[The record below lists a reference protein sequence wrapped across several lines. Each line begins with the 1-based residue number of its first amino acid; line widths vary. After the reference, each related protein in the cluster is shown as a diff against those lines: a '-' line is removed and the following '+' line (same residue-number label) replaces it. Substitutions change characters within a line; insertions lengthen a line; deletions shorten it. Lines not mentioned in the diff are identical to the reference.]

1 MLYHGEGERVLR
13 LRRLLLLS
21 SRRVRS
27 VHCAGALLE
36 RSPILTAESTRTR
49 AEGADGAVAAPA
61 PDEVPDALAWRSIN
75 AIRVLAMD
83 AVEAARSGHPGTP
96 MALAP
101 AAYVLWHRFL
111 RYDPRH
117 PDWPDR
123 DRFVLSCG
131 HASMLQY
138 ALLHLSGYDLSLD
151 DLKAFRQWGSKTPGH
166 PERGHT
172 PGVETTTGPLGQGA
186 GNAVG
191 MAIAERLLGEQ
202 FNRPGHRIVDHRTW
216 AFVSDGDLMEGVS
229 HEASSLAGHLRLGKL
244 TFIYDD
250 NHITIDGDTALSFSE
265 DVQRRFEAYG
275 WHVVRVADGND
286 LPAITAA
293 LEAARAESGR
303 PTLVILRTVI
313 ADPAPTKR
321 NSSKAHGEPLGAEE
335 VRRTKQIMGWPD
347 EPAFYV
353 PEDALEHWREAVP
366 RGAALEADWRARL
379 DRYASD
385 DPAAAG
391 ELQRWLSGELPEGW
405 DRGLP
410 ALVPASGPLATR
422 QASGMALQAIAAAVP
437 NLVGGSADLGGS
449 TGTTLKQGGTFGPTT
464 TGRTFH
470 WGVREHGMAAIL
482 NGITA
487 HGGLR
492 GFGST
497 FLVFSDY
504 MKPAVRLAAIMRLPV
519 LYIATHDSIGL
530 GEDGPTHQPV
540 EHLAMLRAIPNLVV
554 LRPADGTETIEAW
567 RTAMARTDGP
577 TMLVLT
583 RQKLPVLDRTA
594 LGPVHG
600 VARGAYV
607 LLDPPGGHP
616 QAILIATGS
625 EVHVALA
632 AARLLQADRVR
643 VRVVSM
649 PSWELFAAQPESY
662 RHEVLPPATRV
673 RLGIEAASP
682 FGWERWVGLEGRML
696 AIDHFGASAPA
707 DRLFQEFK
715 FTPEHAAGLV
725 RQLLARRHDP
735 GRQEGTA

>member
-1 MLYHGEGERVLR
+1 MPE
-13 LRRLLLLS
+13 
-21 SRRVRS
+21 
-27 VHCAGALLE
+27 
-36 RSPILTAESTRTR
+36 
-49 AEGADGAVAAPA
+49 
-61 PDEVPDALAWRSIN
+61 ALAWRSIN
-75 AIRVLAMD
+75 TIRALAMD
-83 AVEAARSGHPGTP
+83 AVEAAQSGHPGTP

-111 RYDPRH
+111 RYDPQR

-138 ALLHLSGYDLSLD
+138 AVLYLTGYDLSLD
-151 DLKAFRQWGSKTPGH
+151 DLKTFRQWGSKTPGH

-191 MAIAERLLGEQ
+191 MAIAERFLADQ

-229 HEASSLAGHLRLGKL
+229 HEAASLAGHLRLGKL
-244 TFIYDD
+244 TFMYDD

-265 DVQRRFEAYG
+265 DVQRRFEGYG

-293 LEAARAESGR
+293 LEAARAETGR

-321 NSSKAHGEPLGAEE
+321 NSAKAHGEPLGAEE
-335 VRRTKQIMGWPD
+335 VRRTKEIIGWPA
-347 EPAFYV
+347 EPSFYV
-353 PEDALEHWREAVP
+353 PEDALDHWREAGS
-366 RGAALEADWRARL
+366 RGAALEAEWRARL
-379 DRYASD
+379 GRYASD
-385 DPAAAG
+385 HPEAAS
-391 ELQRWLSGELPEGW
+391 ELRRWLAGELPEGW

-410 ALVPASGPLATR
+410 TFTPENGPLATR
-422 QASGMALQAIAAAVP
+422 QASGLALQAIAAAVP
-437 NLVGGSADLGGS
+437 NLVGGSADLAGS
-449 TGTTLKQGGTFGPTT
+449 TSTALKQGETFGPTT

-470 WGVREHGMAAIL
+470 WGIREHAMAAVL
-482 NGITA
+482 NGIAA

-504 MKPAVRLAAIMRLPV
+504 MKPALRLGAIMRLPI
-519 LYIATHDSIGL
+519 LYIGTHDSIGL

-540 EHLAMLRAIPNLVV
+540 EHLAMLRAIPNLVT
-554 LRPADGTETIEAW
+554 LRPADAAETIEAW
-567 RTAMARTDGP
+567 RAAMTRTDGP

-594 LGPVHG
+594 LTPAQG

-607 LLDPPGGHP
+607 LLDPPGGNP

-649 PSWELFAAQPESY
+649 PSWELFAAQPDSY
-662 RHEVLPPATRV
+662 RSEVLPPAIRV

-682 FGWERWVGLEGRML
+682 FGWERWVGDNGRML
-696 AIDHFGASAPA
+696 AMDHFGASAPG

-715 FTPEHAAGLV
+715 FTPEQAAAIV

-735 GRQEGTA
+735 GRHEGTA